1 MVSEGMGLTNRWY
14 VLCCKPHKEQVVLQ
28 RLQHMGLEI
37 YFPCSRLQN
46 GRTGKLE
53 LRPYFPGYLFVRAD
67 LDQLS
72 LSTFQWMPH
81 TEGLVCFETRP
92 AYVPDHLLLAMRQH
106 VNDTLTSVPLQQ
118 QMNSDGTAGLDSELK
133 DYDTF
138 LNINLTSGERVSGL
152 LKMLE
157 GLSLPSASS

>member
-1 MVSEGMGLTNRWY
+1 MGLTSRWY

-28 RLQHMGLEI
+28 RLHQMGLET
-37 YFPCSRLQN
+37 YFPCSKAQN

-53 LRPYFPGYLFVRAD
+53 LRPYFPGYLFVRVN
-67 LDQLS
+67 LNEVS

-92 AYVPDHLLLAMRQH
+92 AFVPDHLLQAVHRH
-106 VNDTLTSVPLQQ
+106 VKDSAGSGSILPQDNSTGVPALQTCV
-118 QMNSDGTAGLDSELK
+118 D
-133 DYDTF
+133 DYEAF
-138 LNINLTSGERVSGL
+138 LNPRLTSGERVSGL

-157 GLSLPSASS
+157 DMSVSPTSG